1 MRISNI
7 EQKEVFKG
15 FKGRFIHMERFTIAY
30 WEIDAGSV
38 LPLHSHIH
46 EQTTEIIEGKL
57 EMTCNG
63 ITKRY
68 GPGEIL
74 TIPSNVEHS
83 GKAITKCKLTDIFC
97 PVREDYK

>member
-1 MRISNI
+1 
-7 EQKEVFKG
+7 
-15 FKGRFIHMERFTIAY
+15 
-30 WEIDAGSV
+30 
-38 LPLHSHIH
+38 
-46 EQTTEIIEGKL
+46 
-57 EMTCNG
+57 MTCNG